1 MQSNVILLIDKLLE
15 KLTEIGINLVKS
27 EEYSKSPGEVWYL
40 TNPMQQSG
48 ICFRVYTFL
57 HSPPKENEF
66 LLIITEV
73 MYDLELY
80 EGTHK
85 LMEDLQDLIET
96 IVKNLKLE
104 TSKRMNHLISNF
116 REAFSDM
123 EMLHAII

>member
-27 EEYSKSPGEVWYL
+27 EEYSKSSGEVWYL
-40 TNPMQQSG
+40 TNPMHSG

-57 HSPPKENEF
+57 HSSPNENEF
-66 LLIITEV
+66 KLVITEI
-73 MYDLELY
+73 MYDLELH

-85 LMEDLQDLIET
+85 LTEDLQDLTEIL
-96 IVKNLKLE
+96 VKNLRLE
-104 TSKRMNHLISNF
+104 TSKRMDHLISNF
-116 REAFSDM
+116 REALSDM

>member
-15 KLTEIGINLVKS
+15 KLKEIGINLAKS
-27 EEYSKSPGEVWYL
+27 EEYSKSSGEVWYL
-40 TNPMQQSG
+40 TNPMHSG

-80 EGTHK
+80 ECTHK
-85 LMEDLQDLIET
+85 LTEDLQDLTEI
-96 IVKNLKLE
+96 IVKNIRLE

-123 EMLHAII
+123 EILHAII